1 MTQSEEISL
10 ENLDALVERH
20 MAFLIR
26 TVSRITGRYVSIEND
41 DEFSIAL
48 SAFAEAVR
56 RYEPE
61 RGAFLAFA
69 GLVIQSRLCTYL
81 EKEQKQADTISLDS
95 LLEQGQEF
103 PKPEDDSQ
111 GQEIL
116 KEEISLFSQELS
128 YFHLTLEDL
137 AEHSPKHQDTRE
149 RAISIAERSS
159 QEPSVV
165 NTTYRKKK
173 LPMPLP
179 WKKEAASSG
188 SKRKT
193 GCLWAILS
201 MCFRKISTIR
211 RTPVLV
217 SLDRA
222 QRKHYYFFHPFRK
235 VHCSRLP
242 PLPPC

>member
-10 ENLDALVERH
+10 ENLDELVERH
-20 MAFLIR
+20 MAFLIK

-103 PKPEDDSQ
+103 PEPEEDSQ

-116 KEEISLFSQELS
+116 KEEISLFLQELS

-137 AEHSPKHQDTRE
+137 AEHSPKHQDTKE
-149 RAISIAERSS
+149 RAISIAEHSS
-159 QEPSVV
+159 QEPYVV

-173 LPMPLP
+173 LPVRDVARLCCTTE
-179 WKKEAASSG
+179 KVVKG
-188 SKRKT
+188 SRYF
-193 GCLWAILS
+193 ILGVMLIFIKQFS
-201 MCFRKISTIR
+201 MLLHWIR
-211 RTPVLV
+211 DGRQAHV
-217 SLDRA
+217 
-222 QRKHYYFFHPFRK
+222 
-235 VHCSRLP
+235 
-242 PLPPC
+242 